1 VVFGPPSVA
10 AVPVSQAVRAAVS
23 RRGVRAAVRGLFKLA
38 VQAAVSRGPL
48 SVTVRAAV
56 SGRFK
61 LAVRAAVSRGPPSV
75 TVRATAG
82 PSVAGRCQLQ
92 YHQRPKV
99 EDVEALA
106 ESEFAAI
113 PDASLPACS
122 KISKAFVSYL
132 SGLVA
137 VSPYRR
143 GTADPRVCYA
153 AGSTAGG
160 ASAWASDPSQTDKK
174 ASLVMGCN
182 LCKIEGMNLLGDHIL
197 ASPDSIHLRQD
208 SLRPLP

>member
-23 RRGVRAAVRGLFKLA
+23 RRGVRAAVSGLFKLA

-99 EDVEALA
+99 EDVEAVA
-106 ESEFAAI
+106 ESEFAAAI

-132 SGLVA
+132 AGLVA

-143 GTADPRVCYA
+143 GTADPRA
-153 AGSTAGG
+153 AGFAEEVAAATFGKLHAYKSFLGFTRST
-160 ASAWASDPSQTDKK
+160 WHT
-174 ASLVMGCN
+174 
-182 LCKIEGMNLLGDHIL
+182 
-197 ASPDSIHLRQD
+197 
-208 SLRPLP
+208 